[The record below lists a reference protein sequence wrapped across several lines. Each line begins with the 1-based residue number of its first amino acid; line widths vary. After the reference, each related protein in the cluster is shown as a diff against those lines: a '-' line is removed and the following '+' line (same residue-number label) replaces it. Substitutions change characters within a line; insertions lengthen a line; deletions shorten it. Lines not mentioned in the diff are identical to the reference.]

1 MSDEERAHDKEFWSD
16 DLLRPLI
23 ANVMPG
29 EVERAPS
36 RPTACVCVLGSRT
49 LHAQANLLSSVTQP
63 MSLITAAHFMSYQK
77 SRAQGAAVFY
87 QAANVA

>member
-1 MSDEERAHDKEFWSD
+1 MTKNSGVMTCCDPSSQMSCLERWKE
-16 DLLRPLI
+16 LLLARLH
-23 ANVMPG
+23 
-29 EVERAPS
+29 
-36 RPTACVCVLGSRT
+36 VCVPGSRT